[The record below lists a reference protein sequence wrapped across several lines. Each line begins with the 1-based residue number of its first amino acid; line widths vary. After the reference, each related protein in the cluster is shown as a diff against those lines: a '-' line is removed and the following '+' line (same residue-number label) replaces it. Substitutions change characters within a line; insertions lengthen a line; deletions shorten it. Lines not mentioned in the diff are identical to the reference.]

1 MTDNI
6 VSTISRFLTPELIG
20 KMASATGLDR
30 SMAHKATAAAV
41 PAILS
46 GLADVASR
54 AGGARQLANAVAE
67 QPTDLLGSLVN
78 SLTGA
83 QQMADKGSG
92 LLSSLLGGGMSG
104 LLASTVGKFLGI
116 GESPMRMLMG
126 LLTPIIMGVLGREQ
140 RAQGMDANGL
150 ARLLTGQ
157 KDEIASAMPAGL
169 GRLLEQSG
177 FQPGAGMASQD
188 RPASESSR
196 SSYDAPRSAPLRVAD
211 DTPATSRG
219 ASWAYWVLP
228 LLALGGLLWF
238 LFPREERTVD
248 AVPTTQTTSLPA
260 PARPV
265 AEAPTKVTF
274 LTAAREDWTS
284 IGASPNEY
292 TNQDVY
298 NAAGENLGTIR
309 DLMIGPDGKA
319 AAAIINVGRFLGIG
333 DKEIAVPFSALR
345 MERHGDGRRI
355 VIDAMKDG
363 VQAAP
368 TFSRRAGVKQ

>member
-46 GLADVASR
+46 GLADVAARPS
-54 AGGARQLANAVAE
+54 GARQLANAVAE
-67 QPTDLLGSLVN
+67 QPTDLLGNLVN
-78 SLTGA
+78 SLTGS

-116 GESPMRMLMG
+116 GEGPMRMLMG

-157 KDEIASAMPAGL
+157 KDEIAAAMPAGL

-177 FQPGAGMASQD
+177 FHPGAGMAD
-188 RPASESSR
+188 RPAYETSR
-196 SSYDAPRSAPLRVAD
+196 SGYDAPRSAPLRVAD

-228 LLALGGLLWF
+228 LLALGGLLWY
-238 LFPREERTVD
+238 LFPREERTVE
-248 AVPTTQTTSLPA
+248 AVPGTQTTNLPA
-260 PARPV
+260 PTRPV
-265 AEAPTKVTF
+265 TDAPAKVTY
-274 LTAAREDWTS
+274 LTTAREDWTS

-298 NAAGENLGTIR
+298 NGAGENLGTIR
-309 DLMIGPDGKA
+309 DLLIGPDGKA
-319 AAAIINVGRFLGIG
+319 AAAVINVGRFLGIG

-345 MERHGDGRRI
+345 VERQGDSRRI
-355 VIDAMKDG
+355 VIDAMKEG

-368 TFSRRAGVKQ
+368 TFARRAGAKQ

>member
-46 GLADVASR
+46 GLADVAAR
-54 AGGARQLANAVAE
+54 PGGARQLANVVAE

-83 QQMADKGSG
+83 QQMADKGAG

-104 LLASTVGKFLGI
+104 LLAATVGKFLGV
-116 GESPMRMLMG
+116 GEGPMRMLMG
-126 LLTPIIMGVLGREQ
+126 MLTPIIMGVLGREQ
-140 RAQGMDANGL
+140 RAQGMDANGV

-177 FQPGAGMASQD
+177 FHPGAGMASQD
-188 RPASESSR
+188 RPAHETSR
-196 SSYDAPRSAPLRVAD
+196 SSYDAPRSTPLRVAD
-211 DTPATSRG
+211 DTPATRG

-228 LLALGGLLWF
+228 LLVLGGLLWF
-238 LFPREERTVD
+238 LFPREERTVE
-248 AVPTTQTTSLPA
+248 AVPTTQTTGVPA
-260 PARPV
+260 PPRPV
-265 AEAPTKVTF
+265 ADAPAKVTF

-298 NAAGENLGTIR
+298 NGAGENLGTIR

-345 MERHGDGRRI
+345 VERHGDSRRI

>member
-6 VSTISRFLTPELIG
+6 VATISRFLTPELIG

-46 GLADVASR
+46 GLADVAGR
-54 AGGARQLANAVAE
+54 PGGARQLANAVAE

-140 RAQGMDANGL
+140 RAQGMDANGM

-177 FQPGAGMASQD
+177 FHPGAGMASQD
-188 RPASESSR
+188 RPASETSR
-196 SSYDAPRSAPLRVAD
+196 SGYDAPRSAPLRVAD

-238 LFPREERTVD
+238 LFPREERTVE
-248 AVPTTQTTSLPA
+248 AVPTTQPTGLPA
-260 PARPV
+260 PPRPV
-265 AEAPTKVTF
+265 ADVPAKVTF
-274 LTAAREDWTS
+274 LTAAREDWTT

-319 AAAIINVGRFLGIG
+319 VAAIINVGRFLGIG

-345 MERHGDGRRI
+345 VERHGDNRRI
-355 VIDAMKDG
+355 VIDAMKEG

-368 TFSRRAGVKQ
+368 TFSRRAGAKQ

>member
-6 VSTISRFLTPELIG
+6 VATISRFLTPELIG

-46 GLADVASR
+46 GLADVAAR
-54 AGGARQLANAVAE
+54 PGGARQLASAVAE

-83 QQMADKGSG
+83 QQMADKGSSV
-92 LLSSLLGGGMSG
+92 LSSLLGGGMSG

-116 GESPMRMLMG
+116 GEGPMRMLLG
-126 LLTPIIMGVLGREQ
+126 LLTPIIMGILGREQ

-150 ARLLTGQ
+150 ARLLSGQ

-177 FQPGAGMASQD
+177 FQPGAAGMASQD
-188 RPASESSR
+188 RPGFETSR
-196 SSYDAPRSAPLRVAD
+196 SSADAPRSAPLRVAD
-211 DTPATSRG
+211 DTPTSRG

-228 LLALGGLLWF
+228 LLVLGGLLWF
-238 LFPREERTVD
+238 LFPREERTVET
-248 AVPTTQTTSLPA
+248 VPTSQTTSLPA
-260 PARPV
+260 PTRPV
-265 AEAPTKVTF
+265 ADGPVKVTF
-274 LTAAREDWTS
+274 LTTAREDWTS

-298 NAAGENLGTIR
+298 NGAGENLGTIR
-309 DLMIGPDGKA
+309 DLLIGPDGKA

-345 MERHGDGRRI
+345 VERHGDSRRI
-355 VIDAMKDG
+355 VIDAMKEG

-368 TFSRRAGVKQ
+368 TFSRRTGAKQ

>member
-46 GLADVASR
+46 GLADVAAR
-54 AGGARQLANAVAE
+54 PGGARQLANAVAE

-104 LLASTVGKFLGI
+104 LLAATVGKFLGI
-116 GESPMRMLMG
+116 GENPMRMLMG

-157 KDEIASAMPAGL
+157 KDEIGSAMPAGL

-177 FQPGAGMASQD
+177 FHPGAGMASQD
-188 RPASESSR
+188 RPAHETSR
-196 SSYDAPRSAPLRVAD
+196 SGYDAPRSAPLRVAD
-211 DTPATSRG
+211 DTPARRG

-228 LLALGGLLWF
+228 LLVLGGLLWF
-238 LFPREERTVD
+238 LFPREERTVE
-248 AVPTTQTTSLPA
+248 AVPTSQTTSVPA
-260 PARPV
+260 PPRPV
-265 AEAPTKVTF
+265 ADAPAKVTF

-298 NAAGENLGTIR
+298 NGAGENLGTIR

-345 MERHGDGRRI
+345 VERHGDSRRI

>member
-6 VSTISRFLTPELIG
+6 VATISRFLTPELIG

-46 GLADVASR
+46 GLADVAAR
-54 AGGARQLANAVAE
+54 PGGARQLASAVAE
-67 QPTDLLGSLVN
+67 QPTDLLGGLVN

-83 QQMADKGSG
+83 QQMADKGSSV
-92 LLSSLLGGGMSG
+92 LSSLLGGGMSG

-116 GESPMRMLMG
+116 GEGPMRMLLG
-126 LLTPIIMGVLGREQ
+126 LLTPIIMGILGREQ

-150 ARLLTGQ
+150 ARLLSGQ

-177 FQPGAGMASQD
+177 FQPGMASQD
-188 RPASESSR
+188 RPAFETAR
-196 SSYDAPRSAPLRVAD
+196 SSADAPRSAPLRVAD
-211 DTPATSRG
+211 DTPTSRG
-219 ASWAYWVLP
+219 ANWAYWVLP
-228 LLALGGLLWF
+228 LLVLGGLLWF
-238 LFPREERTVD
+238 LFPREERTVET
-248 AVPTTQTTSLPA
+248 VPTSQTTSLPA
-260 PARPV
+260 PTRPV
-265 AEAPTKVTF
+265 ADGPVKVTF
-274 LTAAREDWTS
+274 LTTAREDWTS

-298 NAAGENLGTIR
+298 NGAGENLGTIR
-309 DLMIGPDGKA
+309 DLLIGPDGKA

-345 MERHGDGRRI
+345 VERHGDSRRV
-355 VIDAMKDG
+355 VIDAMKEG

-368 TFSRRAGVKQ
+368 TFSRRTGAKQ

>member
-30 SMAHKATAAAV
+30 SMAHKATAAGV

-46 GLADVASR
+46 GLADIAAR
-54 AGGARQLANAVAE
+54 PGGARQLANAVAE
-67 QPTDLLGSLVN
+67 QPTDLLGNLVN

-116 GESPMRMLMG
+116 GDTPMRMLMG

-157 KDEIASAMPAGL
+157 KDEIAAAMPAGL

-177 FQPGAGMASQD
+177 FNSGAGMASQD
-188 RPASESSR
+188 RPAYETS
-196 SSYDAPRSAPLRVAD
+196 RSAPVRVAD
-211 DTPATSRG
+211 ETPATSRG
-219 ASWAYWVLP
+219 ANWAYWVLP

-238 LFPREERTVD
+238 LFPREERTVET
-248 AVPTTQTTSLPA
+248 VPPTQTTSLPA
-260 PARPV
+260 PPRPV
-265 AEAPTKVTF
+265 TDAPAKVTF

-309 DLMIGPDGKA
+309 DVLIGPDGKA
-319 AAAIINVGRFLGIG
+319 AAAVINVGRFLGIG

-345 MERHGDGRRI
+345 IERQGDSRRI
-355 VIDAMKDG
+355 VIDAMKEG

-368 TFSRRAGVKQ
+368 TFSRRAGSKQ

>member
-46 GLADVASR
+46 GLADVAGR

-177 FQPGAGMASQD
+177 FQPGAMASQD
-188 RPASESSR
+188 RPASDASR

>member
-30 SMAHKATAAAV
+30 SIAHKATAAAV

-46 GLADVASR
+46 GLADVAAR
-54 AGGARQLANAVAE
+54 PGGSRQLANAVAE
-67 QPTDLLGSLVN
+67 QPTDLLGSLGN

-104 LLASTVGKFLGI
+104 LLAATVGKFLGI
-116 GESPMRMLMG
+116 GEGPMRMLMG

-177 FQPGAGMASQD
+177 FHPGAGTAS
-188 RPASESSR
+188 SSR
-196 SSYDAPRSAPLRVAD
+196 SSYDAPRSAPVRAAE
-211 DTPATSRG
+211 DTPATRG

-228 LLALGGLLWF
+228 LLVLGGLLWF

-248 AVPTTQTTSLPA
+248 AVPTSQTTSVPA
-260 PARPV
+260 PPRPV
-265 AEAPTKVTF
+265 ADAPAKVTF

-298 NAAGENLGTIR
+298 NGAGENLGTIR

-345 MERHGDGRRI
+345 VERHGDSRRI

-368 TFSRRAGVKQ
+368 TFSRRAGAKQ

>member
-1 MTDNI
+1 
-6 VSTISRFLTPELIG
+6 
-20 KMASATGLDR
+20 
-30 SMAHKATAAAV
+30 
-41 PAILS
+41 
-46 GLADVASR
+46 
-54 AGGARQLANAVAE
+54 
-67 QPTDLLGSLVN
+67 
-78 SLTGA
+78 
-83 QQMADKGSG
+83 MADKGTG

-104 LLASTVGKFLGI
+104 LLAATVGKFLGI
-116 GESPMRMLMG
+116 GEGPMRMLMG

-177 FQPGAGMASQD
+177 FHPGAGTAS
-188 RPASESSR
+188 SSR
-196 SSYDAPRSAPLRVAD
+196 SSYDAPRSAPVRAAE
-211 DTPATSRG
+211 DTPATRG

-228 LLALGGLLWF
+228 LLVLGGLLWF
-238 LFPREERTVD
+238 LFPREERTVE
-248 AVPTTQTTSLPA
+248 AVPTSQTTSVPA
-260 PARPV
+260 PPRPV
-265 AEAPTKVTF
+265 ADAPAKVTF

-298 NAAGENLGTIR
+298 NGAGENLGTIR

-345 MERHGDGRRI
+345 VERHGDSRRI

-368 TFSRRAGVKQ
+368 TFSRRAGAKQ